1 MSQRS
6 VHRTTQISFVQ
17 TRGDSPPLE
26 ASDESAVAVS
36 SGMTSP
42 LTPTRMTRLQ
52 EKYQLQ
58 QLNDRLAQYID
69 RMRTLETENQR
80 LGLCIRNSEEV
91 VTRERNN
98 MRGAYERELAETRRL
113 CDELSHE
120 KARLQIECGKQT
132 STACFNDCVFCSIG
146 QLDQE
151 LKDHKKL
158 QKHLEKEVQDLSD
171 RLNGVDQQK
180 RSSEQEYVRVKSE
193 LQDLRVQYQK
203 LEKDLEDETLNRL
216 DNENRVTSLREEL
229 AFSKQ
234 LYDKELEETRR
245 KRQIEITEM
254 NQELQ
259 DEYKQKLQEALAN
272 MREQLETQIRMSR
285 KEVEDM
291 YENKVNENL
300 ASDFA
305 DLEKKYNDLLER
317 NSLLRDEMYGRLR
330 SKDMEVKLLFISFS
344 FCRLKLTPT
353 SLTGG
358 ELVSAKGTRKRRI
371 FQERESEVFATYL
384 ALLFL
389 ANADFSVITLCN
401 FQTHADF
408 KGEVHILDHDL
419 DGMFVK
425 LVNNSG
431 QDVPIGGWTL
441 KRKAGGAEVSYKFH
455 AKLVL
460 KSDKTVTVWSCNS
473 GVTPNPPGDLVMRNQ
488 QWPVGPRIR
497 TTLFNASE
505 EEVAWRE
512 SEKASRSER
521 TSYRSSDPLDYGV
534 EDGEQRCSLM

>member
-1 MSQRS
+1 M
-6 VHRTTQISFVQ
+6 TW
-17 TRGDSPPLE
+17 PL
-26 ASDESAVAVS
+26 
-36 SGMTSP
+36 
-42 LTPTRMTRLQ
+42 PT
-52 EKYQLQ
+52 
-58 QLNDRLAQYID
+58 
-69 RMRTLETENQR
+69 
-80 LGLCIRNSEEV
+80 C
-91 VTRERNN
+91 
-98 MRGAYERELAETRRL
+98 
-113 CDELSHE
+113 
-120 KARLQIECGKQT
+120 
-132 STACFNDCVFCSIG
+132 TACVNDDVFYSIA

-151 LKDHKKL
+151 LKDQKKL
-158 QKHLEKEVQDLSD
+158 QKHLENEVRDLSA

-193 LQDLRVQYQK
+193 LQDLRAQYQK

-291 YENKVNENL
+291 YENKLQTLRDMADANRDTATAGEEERAKLRSQVTFLENKRSKL

-317 NSLLRDEMYGRLR
+317 NNLLRDEMYSRLR
-330 SKDMEVKLLFISFS
+330 SKDMEVKRLRNEAETMMREYKDLMDTKIMLTMEIDAYRRLLEGEEARHDIFA
-344 FCRLKLTPT
+344 CTLT
-353 SLTGG
+353 
-358 ELVSAKGTRKRRI
+358 I
-371 FQERESEVFATYL
+371 
-384 ALLFL
+384 LF
-389 ANADFSVITLCN
+389 
-401 FQTHADF
+401 THADF

-473 GVTPNPPGDLVMRNQ
+473 GVTPNPPTDLVMRNQ